1 MDILMVAAEHG
12 REMRETDAADA
23 IASLSK
29 ALRQLGHDVTVALP
43 RHPGF
48 EAGGLLV
55 ARRLTPLQLP
65 GGGEITVFDGQ
76 LPSGVQLALFDA
88 PVLFDRPGVYGD
100 EHGEYADNCKRWS
113 LLAQAAAALVHH
125 RAELGKAFDIVHLHD
140 AAAAL
145 VPVVLGRSP
154 GPVVPTVLTIHDAA
168 RQCSFTAQDARAH
181 GVSEDLLSDE
191 TLRDDGRLNLLR
203 SGLLSADALTTVSP
217 SYAREL
223 SSVDRAGSI
232 ASVIAKLDEPL
243 VGITNGVDYAVYNP
257 ATDPVLVS
265 RFDAEDPSNKGRS
278 KTAALRELELDL
290 ELGRPLVLAVGAL
303 TAEKG
308 FDLLVQSMPQLLRHD
323 LSLIVAGRGEAAIEK
338 KLEAARQR
346 HRDRLAWVQAP
357 EPAALRRLYAAA
369 DLVLV
374 PSRHEP
380 CGLIQLVAQRYGA
393 VPIARATG
401 GMLDT
406 VVDCDAALETGT
418 GFLFDDDGD
427 LQAAL
432 ARALAA
438 YRSAKWSKLV
448 RRVMRRD
455 LGWDRPARRYL
466 QIYRQTIG
474 AKA

>member
-12 REMRETDAADA
+12 REVRETDAADA
-23 IASLSK
+23 IASLAK
-29 ALRQLGHDVTVALP
+29 ALRQLGHEVTVALP

-48 EAGGLLV
+48 EAGGLMV
-55 ARRLTPLQLP
+55 ARRLTPLLLP

-100 EHGEYADNCKRWS
+100 ANGEFADNCKRFS
-113 LLAQAAAALVHH
+113 LLSQAAAALVHH

-145 VPVVLGRSP
+145 VPMVLRRSP

-168 RQCSFTAQDARAH
+168 RQCVFSANEARAH
-181 GVSEDLLSDE
+181 GVSDELLSDE
-191 TLRDDGRLNLLR
+191 SLREDGRLNMLR
-203 SGLLSADALTTVSP
+203 SGVLSADVLTTVSP
-217 SYAREL
+217 AYAREL
-223 SSVDRAGSI
+223 SSPERAGSI
-232 ASVIAKLDEPL
+232 ASVIAKLDKP
-243 VGITNGVDYAVYNP
+243 VIGITNGVDYAVYNP

-278 KTAALRELELDL
+278 KTASLRELELDF
-290 ELGRPLVLAVGAL
+290 ELDRPLLVAFGEL

-308 FDLLVQSMPQLLRHD
+308 FDLVVQGLPQLMKLD
-323 LSLIVAGRGEAAIEK
+323 ISLIVVGRGDPALEK

-346 HRDRLAWVQAP
+346 HRERLGWVAVP
-357 EPAALRRLYAAA
+357 DATAVRRLHAAA
-369 DLVLV
+369 DLVLT

-380 CGLIQLVAQRYGA
+380 CGLVQLVAQRYGA

-401 GMLDT
+401 GVVDT

-418 GFLFDDDGD
+418 GFLFDDDEAFAG
-427 LQAAL
+427 AL
-432 ARALAA
+432 GRALAA
-438 YRSAKWSKLV
+438 YRNTKWPKLV

-474 AKA
+474 ATA